1 MYVIGLAGNIGTGKS
16 TVARALAS
24 FGAVVIDA
32 DKVGHRLLDENQQVY
47 YELVNRFGPGTLD
60 ETGSIDRKRL
70 AAAAFSSA
78 EGTFWLNEITRFRI
92 KETVARELEELD
104 AEGVS
109 VAVVEA
115 AMMLKSTWKGIVN
128 EIWVTTAPEKEIIKR
143 LKANRGYKAEDT
155 LQRLSRQMTPLEM
168 LNQADVVIDTYM
180 PMEDLVAQVA
190 ELWSELRFR
199 MQHRSNVPRYR
210 RYKP

>member
-24 FGAVVIDA
+24 FGASVIDA
-32 DKVGHRLLDENQQVY
+32 DEVAHRILDENSQVY
-47 YELVNRFGPGTLD
+47 NELINRFGSEILD
-60 ETGSIDRKRL
+60 ETGRIDRKKL
-70 AAAAFSSA
+70 AAAAFQSA
-78 EGTFWLNEITRFRI
+78 EGTFWLNEITRPRI
-92 KETVARELEELD
+92 KETVAHELEELD
-104 AEGVS
+104 CDGAP

-143 LKANRGYKAEDT
+143 LKDNRGYKKEEV
-155 LQRLSRQMTPLEM
+155 LQRLSRQRTPLDM
-168 LNQADVVIDTYM
+168 LNQADVVIDTFM

-199 MQHRSNVPRYR
+199 IQHRSNVPRYR
-210 RYKP
+210 RYRP

>member
-16 TVARALAS
+16 TVAQALAS

-47 YELVNRFGPGTLD
+47 YELVNRFGAEILD
-60 ETGSIDRKRL
+60 ETGRIDRKKL

-78 EGTFWLNEITRFRI
+78 EGTFWLNEITKYRI
-92 KETVARELEELD
+92 KEEVARELEELD
-104 AEGVS
+104 CQGVS

-115 AMMLKSTWKGIVN
+115 AMMHKNNWKGIIN
-128 EIWVTTAPEKEIIKR
+128 EFWVTTAPEKEIIKR
-143 LKANRGYKAEDT
+143 LKDNRGYKKEEV
-155 LQRLSRQMTPLEM
+155 LQRLSRQRTPLEM
-168 LNQADVVIDTYM
+168 LNQADVVINTYM
-180 PMEDLVAQVA
+180 PMEDLVDQVA

-199 MQHRSNVPRYR
+199 IQHRSYVPRYR
-210 RYKP
+210 HYKP

>member
-47 YELVNRFGPGTLD
+47 YELVNRFGAEILD
-60 ETGSIDRKRL
+60 ETGRIDRKKL

-78 EGTFWLNEITRFRI
+78 EGTFWLNEITKYRI
-92 KETVARELEELD
+92 KEEVARELEELD
-104 AEGVS
+104 CQGVS
-109 VAVVEA
+109 VTVVEA
-115 AMMLKSTWKGIVN
+115 AMMHKNNWKGIIN
-128 EIWVTTAPEKEIIKR
+128 EFWVTTAPEKEIIKR
-143 LKANRGYKAEDT
+143 LKDNRGYKKEEV
-155 LQRLSRQMTPLEM
+155 LQRLSRQRTPLEM
-168 LNQADVVIDTYM
+168 LNQADVVINTYM
-180 PMEDLVAQVA
+180 PMEDLVDQVA

-199 MQHRSNVPRYR
+199 IQHRSNVPRYR
-210 RYKP
+210 HYRP

>member
-24 FGAVVIDA
+24 FGAYVIDA

-47 YELVNRFGPGTLD
+47 NELIGRFGPGILD
-60 ETGSIDRKRL
+60 ETGRIDRKSL

-78 EGTFWLNEITRFRI
+78 EGTFWLNEITKYRI
-92 KETVARELEELD
+92 KEAVARELEELD
-104 AEGVS
+104 ADGVS

-115 AMMLKSTWKGIVN
+115 AMMHKSTWKGIVN

-143 LKANRGYKAEDT
+143 LKANRGYKKEDT
-155 LQRLSRQMTPLEM
+155 LQRLSRQMTPMEM

-199 MQHRSNVPRYR
+199 MQHRSSVPRYR
-210 RYKP
+210 RYRP